1 MSKRMLWDRLSDLV
15 GGGDGFWV
23 VCGDFNVVRE
33 ASERRNSVFKGGCSR
48 SFNGF
53 IREANLRE
61 FEMRNFRFTCIREG
75 GKKCS
80 KLDRFLV
87 SVDFFN
93 KWPEACLRALSTC
106 ISDHR
111 PIILSY
117 KEVNFGPRP
126 FRVLNSWTCRA
137 GFEDVVNMAVD
148 SFVFEGSSD
157 LRLLAK
163 LKWLRIHIKRW
174 RDEMVVKEEEEKK
187 VVREEMAI
195 LEECLEERDLEEDEV
210 WTLARCKAVLKE
222 HEGLK
227 LQDLI
232 QRSRLK
238 WARDGDDN
246 TKFFHSMVN
255 CRKASNGIPGL
266 NVNGV
271 WVTKASLIK
280 KEVFRFFR
288 ERFHEDLDNRP
299 HLRCIN
305 CLRLSEE
312 DSGFLVERFKTSEIK
327 AAVFECGSDKAPGPD
342 GFNFF
347 FIKKFWGV
355 FEEDF
360 YAVFT
365 DFFEDGKINIGC
377 NSSFITLIPKKK
389 DPLSLN
395 DYRPISLVGVIAKV
409 ISKLLANRMKVVLD
423 SVISDQQSAFI
434 RGKSIIDGPLVI
446 NEVVSWCKLK
456 KNKCFFLKI
465 DFEKAYD
472 NVNWDFVISIL
483 HQMNFPDRWCQ
494 WVRGLLSSAR
504 SAVLVN
510 GSPTY
515 EFKCSKGMRQGDPSS
530 PFLFLVVMEALSC
543 MIRAVCDEGLFCG
556 IKLPNNGPVLSHL
569 FYADDAM
576 ILGEWSID
584 NIKCVIRVLRCF
596 YLCSGL
602 KINVAKSSL
611 FGVGVEDDEIGCMA
625 NVIGCRKGE
634 FPFEYLGLKVGANM
648 NRIVSWNPVVDI
660 IHNRLD
666 SWKVKTLSIGG
677 RVTLIK
683 SVLSSLPVYY
693 MSLYV
698 VPKAVIKKIDS
709 LYKKFLWGGSVES
722 KKIHWVAWERVAV
735 PIKEGGLGICS
746 TGVSSVAL
754 ISKWLWRYK
763 SENGLWKRVICAI
776 HRSSV
781 GWGGLPI
788 GRLGNG
794 VWANIAKQVNKLS
807 VGNVPFRNFFKGEVR
822 SGGAIQFW
830 LDPWMTSVPLKD
842 VYCNAFKVERFKNC
856 LVSDRVIK
864 GPNGLVF
871 DWSWIDGERNSIVL
885 DEIGSMEASITPMVF
900 PDGEDYWRWV
910 GGGSSGF
917 SVGTVKN
924 LIRAESGFRGSGSF
938 RWCRWVPVRCNIFAW
953 RAVLGKIPTVDAL
966 SYRKISVGRSIC
978 VLCEFGDESV
988 EHIFTS
994 CYVASII
1001 WQAIASWCGINNFFA
1016 FSMDDLMEVH
1026 NYVGLKGYA
1035 KTAFQGIVI
1044 ISCWRI
1050 WKARNECVF
1059 DRKIVRV
1066 GDLISEIKSLSFFW
1080 FSNRFDKY
1088 SLSWDSWCRFTFM

>member
-1 MSKRMLWDRLSDLV
+1 MNFLSLNLCGFGGGGGGYKASWVRDLVGSEKVDVGVFQETKLEIVTRELLAKFWVKGNFEFEYVASSGLSGGLCCVWDPRVFGVLDCIKDRNFLFLKGFMKGEGSLLNIVNVYAPQGAMSKRMLWDRLSDLV

-53 IREANLRE
+53 IRKLFLGSLR
-61 FEMRNFRFTCIREG
+61 CVI
-75 GKKCS
+75 S
-80 KLDRFLV
+80 
-87 SVDFFN
+87 
-93 KWPEACLRALSTC
+93 ACLRALSTC

-111 PIILSY
+111 PIILSC

-271 WVTKASLIK
+271 
-280 KEVFRFFR
+280 
-288 ERFHEDLDNRP
+288 
-299 HLRCIN
+299 
-305 CLRLSEE
+305 LSEE

-456 KNKCFFLKI
+456 KKKCFFLKI

-515 EFKCSKGMRQGDPSS
+515 EFKCSKGMR
-530 PFLFLVVMEALSC
+530 
-543 MIRAVCDEGLFCG
+543 
-556 IKLPNNGPVLSHL
+556 
-569 FYADDAM
+569 
-576 ILGEWSID
+576 
-584 NIKCVIRVLRCF
+584 
-596 YLCSGL
+596 
-602 KINVAKSSL
+602 
-611 FGVGVEDDEIGCMA
+611 
-625 NVIGCRKGE
+625 
-634 FPFEYLGLKVGANM
+634 
-648 NRIVSWNPVVDI
+648 
-660 IHNRLD
+660 
-666 SWKVKTLSIGG
+666 
-677 RVTLIK
+677 
-683 SVLSSLPVYY
+683 
-693 MSLYV
+693 
-698 VPKAVIKKIDS
+698 
-709 LYKKFLWGGSVES
+709 
-722 KKIHWVAWERVAV
+722 
-735 PIKEGGLGICS
+735 
-746 TGVSSVAL
+746 
-754 ISKWLWRYK
+754 
-763 SENGLWKRVICAI
+763 
-776 HRSSV
+776 
-781 GWGGLPI
+781 
-788 GRLGNG
+788 
-794 VWANIAKQVNKLS
+794 
-807 VGNVPFRNFFKGEVR
+807 
-822 SGGAIQFW
+822 
-830 LDPWMTSVPLKD
+830 
-842 VYCNAFKVERFKNC
+842 
-856 LVSDRVIK
+856 
-864 GPNGLVF
+864 
-871 DWSWIDGERNSIVL
+871 
-885 DEIGSMEASITPMVF
+885 
-900 PDGEDYWRWV
+900 
-910 GGGSSGF
+910 
-917 SVGTVKN
+917 
-924 LIRAESGFRGSGSF
+924 
-938 RWCRWVPVRCNIFAW
+938 
-953 RAVLGKIPTVDAL
+953 
-966 SYRKISVGRSIC
+966 
-978 VLCEFGDESV
+978 
-988 EHIFTS
+988 
-994 CYVASII
+994 
-1001 WQAIASWCGINNFFA
+1001 
-1016 FSMDDLMEVH
+1016 
-1026 NYVGLKGYA
+1026 
-1035 KTAFQGIVI
+1035 
-1044 ISCWRI
+1044 
-1050 WKARNECVF
+1050 
-1059 DRKIVRV
+1059 
-1066 GDLISEIKSLSFFW
+1066 
-1080 FSNRFDKY
+1080 
-1088 SLSWDSWCRFTFM
+1088 